1 MRTLGLLLAIALAV
15 PAWGQVRAIDPSHSE
30 VTLHVFRAG
39 LFSFA
44 GDNHEIRAPIAAGT
58 LDVQARKV
66 EFRIDA
72 RRLKVLDPQLAPDK
86 RAEVQERMLGPEVL
100 DVARYPEIVFHST
113 KVRSDGPGHLV
124 ITGLLTLRNRTE
136 PVTVSAAFDG
146 GTYRGSGSLKQTAF
160 GIKPITIAGGT
171 VKVKDEIKLD
181 FVVVPGGAK

>member
-1 MRTLGLLLAIALAV
+1 MRSIGLLLAIALAL
-15 PAWGQVRAIDPSHSE
+15 PAWGQARAIDPSQSE
-30 VTLHVFRAG
+30 MTLHVFRAG

-58 LDVQARKV
+58 IDEGARSV
-66 EFRIDA
+66 ELRIDA
-72 RRLKVLDPQLAPDK
+72 RQLKVLDPQLAPDK

-100 DVARYPEIVFHST
+100 DVAHYPEIVFHST
-113 KVRSDGPGHLV
+113 QVRSDRPGHLV
-124 ITGLLTLRNRTE
+124 ITGLLTVRNRTE
-136 PVTVSAAFDG
+136 PVTVNAALDG
-146 GTYRGSGSLKQTAF
+146 GTYRGSGTLKQTAF